1 MEGEKQVH
9 NKEIQ
14 AEWINEKES
23 IPYESFFH
31 CSRDALIVTNTDL
44 KVIKINERARS
55 ALQCSVEACIGKS
68 ISDFLRLVPD
78 EVFQYQ
84 MSLLK
89 NKGTYNDD
97 WLLNDD
103 LGNSI
108 HVEFEAM
115 FDGGYYF
122 FVIRDVTSYKKNE
135 KDFLIA
141 TNLFQDVFTKV
152 TDGILI
158 FDVNSR
164 LIDVNGA
171 FLSIVGLQK
180 EQLVGKVFHDMLS
193 FEAKRKWLKD
203 WNMVLNQDNVESSVE
218 LQIGGRTFFFD
229 FSMYKNI
236 YNQQL
241 ISVFKDVTEKKL
253 IELQLKESKEIFAY
267 IFEQAIDA
275 IVLLNEDGIILEAN
289 DVACRIFELEKELLI
304 GSQIDDFIMKKD
316 KKFYQV
322 SARFQQNGEIREE
335 LFYLMP
341 NGQRKLLEFTSK
353 KMDGTNKIITI
364 FRNVSER
371 YEMEV
376 KLRKSEKRF
385 RTIFDGM
392 SDGLIL
398 WKDNEIFDINRA
410 GAKILKLS
418 KKRIIAMSLDK
429 LIHYIPQ
436 KDKGLEKML
445 QKLEKQNNVEE
456 TLSFTNFD
464 GKAMHLEFSTKK
476 NLVSGLHLTVFK
488 VVTEKLELQ
497 EQLRKS
503 DTLSVVGELAAG
515 IAHEIRNPMT
525 ALKGFIQL
533 LESSVQGDFS
543 NYFEIITSEL
553 KRIDLIITEFLI
565 LAKPQAVQYEEQ
577 DINTIVQ
584 ETITLLSAESM
595 LYNIVFVKQLY
606 ENPLLLYCEAN
617 QLKQVFINIVKNAI
631 ESMRSGGYITIS
643 TTLHNEKMVKVTISD
658 EGCGISE
665 EKVKRLG
672 EPFYTTKDR
681 GTGLGLMVSYK
692 IIEEHKGW
700 IEVESLLGKGTTFSI
715 LLPCHFDIDEEE

>member
-1 MEGEKQVH
+1 MH
-9 NKEIQ
+9 NKESQ
-14 AEWINEKES
+14 VNRMNEAES
-23 IPYESFFH
+23 IPYETFFYR
-31 CSRDALIVTNTDL
+31 SRDALIITNTDL
-44 KVIKINERARS
+44 KVIKINERAKQVLQRS
-55 ALQCSVEACIGKS
+55 MDACIGTS
-68 ISDFLRLVPD
+68 IRDFLKLVPD

-84 MSLLK
+84 MALLK
-89 NKGTYNDD
+89 NKGIYIDE
-97 WLLNDD
+97 WLMNDD

-108 HVEFEAM
+108 HVEFEAI
-115 FDGGYYF
+115 FNKSYYL
-122 FVIRDVTSYKKNE
+122 FVIREIASNQKNE
-135 KDFLIA
+135 RDYDF
-141 TNLFQDVFTKV
+141 
-152 TDGILI
+152 TDK
-158 FDVNSR
+158 R
-164 LIDVNGA
+164 LIE
-171 FLSIVGLQK
+171 I
-180 EQLVGKVFHDMLS
+180 
-193 FEAKRKWLKD
+193 
-203 WNMVLNQDNVESSVE
+203 
-218 LQIGGRTFFFD
+218 
-229 FSMYKNI
+229 
-236 YNQQL
+236 
-241 ISVFKDVTEKKL
+241 
-253 IELQLKESKEIFAY
+253 QLKESKEIFAY

-275 IVLLNEDGIILEAN
+275 IVLLNDDGIILEAN
-289 DVACRIFELEKELLI
+289 DVACRIFELEKELLV
-304 GSQIDDFIMKKD
+304 GSQIEDFIMKKD

-322 SARFQQNGEIREE
+322 NARFQQNGEIREE

-376 KLRKSEKRF
+376 KLRKSERRF

-398 WKDNEIFDINRA
+398 WKNNEIFDVNQA
-410 GAKILKLS
+410 GAKVLKLS
-418 KKRIIAMSLDK
+418 KKRIKTMSLEE
-429 LIHYIPQ
+429 LFRYIPQ

-445 QKLEKQNNVEE
+445 QKLEKQNNVEDI
-456 TLSFTNFD
+456 LSFTNFD
-464 GKAMHLEFSTKK
+464 GKMMHLEFSTKK

-533 LESSVQGDFS
+533 LQSSIQEDFS

-595 LYNIVFVKQLY
+595 LYNIVFEKQLY
-606 ENPLLLYCEAN
+606 EKPLLLYCEAN

-631 ESMRSGGYITIS
+631 ESMRSGGCITIS
-643 TTLHNEKMVKVTISD
+643 TVLHNEKMVKITISD

-692 IIEEHKGW
+692 IIEEHNGW
-700 IEVESLLGKGTTFSI
+700 IEVESLVGKGTTFSI
-715 LLPCHFDIDEEE
+715 FLPCYLDTDYEEEI